1 MEWERMGFDLSLL
14 GYSILAIAFLIA
26 IGVAFVANVR
36 SVIRRWEDE
45 ETGGATKT
53 LIQTTVN
60 MPPRT

>member
-14 GYSILAIAFLIA
+14 VHSILAIAFLIA
-26 IGVAFVANVR
+26 VGVAFVTNVTR
-36 SVIRRWEDE
+36 AIRRWEQK
-45 ETGGATKT
+45 ETSNATKT

>member
-26 IGVAFVANVR
+26 TGVAFVANVR
-36 SVIRRWEDE
+36 SVIRRWEQE
-45 ETGGATKT
+45 EPGGAAKT